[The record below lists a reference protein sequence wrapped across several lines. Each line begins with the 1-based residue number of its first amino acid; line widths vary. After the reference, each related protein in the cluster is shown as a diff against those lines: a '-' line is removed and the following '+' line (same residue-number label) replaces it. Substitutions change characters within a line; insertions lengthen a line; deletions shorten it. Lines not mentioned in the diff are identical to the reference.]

1 MTNGAENGAI
11 VAGKAAAYGG
21 ATYAAWALRRLGS
34 LASSAAALPS
44 RRSGLAL

>member
-21 ATYAAWALRRLGS
+21 ATGAFV
-34 LASSAAALPS
+34 
-44 RRSGLAL
+44 SGLTVSEWGEQTCKRHYLQR